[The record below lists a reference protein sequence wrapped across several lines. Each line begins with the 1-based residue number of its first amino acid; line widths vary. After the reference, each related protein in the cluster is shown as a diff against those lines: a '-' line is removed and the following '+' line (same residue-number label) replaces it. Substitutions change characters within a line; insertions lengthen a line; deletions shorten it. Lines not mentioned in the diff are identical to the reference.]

1 MTHTQVD
8 LQHCGDLDLQHNGVD
23 EGDLDQNVDIFSSL
37 QHLVDVMEARI
48 KQVSQNFQNQPP
60 RSNLEDL
67 CTFSLKL

>member
-48 KQVSQNFQNQPP
+48 KQVSKIFKI
-60 RSNLEDL
+60 NLLDPISKI
-67 CTFSLKL
+67 FAHSA